1 MMSESEEHGSLLEK
15 IGDKIGDKI
24 HEFKKDSSSSD
35 SDDDKKKPH
44 KSKKKHLF
52 GRKHPLHNVLGG
64 GKAADLVMWRDKQK
78 SGSILG
84 GVTVIWLLFEGIG
97 YHLLTFLCHLLIV
110 FLTVSFVWSNAAS
123 FINRS
128 PPKFPEVILSE
139 TQCLVIAHVLR
150 KEINEAFITLQSVA
164 SGKDLKTYLKSI
176 GVLWF
181 ISIIGGCFSFLTLS
195 YTIFLMA
202 YTLPMLYEKYEDE
215 VDVVGEKALIEL
227 KKQYAVFD
235 EKVLSKIPM
244 LADKKQH

>member
-1 MMSESEEHGSLLEK
+1 S
-15 IGDKIGDKI
+15 
-24 HEFKKDSSSSD
+24 
-35 SDDDKKKPH
+35 
-44 KSKKKHLF
+44 
-52 GRKHPLHNVLGG
+52 
-64 GKAADLVMWRDKQK
+64 Q
-78 SGSILG
+78 
-84 GVTVIWLLFEGIG
+84 
-97 YHLLTFLCHLLIV
+97 
-110 FLTVSFVWSNAAS
+110 
-123 FINRS
+123 
-128 PPKFPEVILSE
+128 
-139 TQCLVIAHVLR
+139 
-150 KEINEAFITLQSVA
+150 
-164 SGKDLKTYLKSI
+164 SI

>member
-1 MMSESEEHGSLLEK
+1 MMSESEEHGSLL
-15 IGDKIGDKI
+15 DKINDKI
-24 HEFKKDSSSSD
+24 HEFKNDSSSSSSSD
-35 SDDDKKKPH
+35 SDDDKKKPY
-44 KSKKKHLF
+44 KSKKKRLF
-52 GRKHPLHNVLGG
+52 GRKNPLHHVLGG
-64 GKAADLVMWRDKQK
+64 GKAADLVLWRDMKT
-78 SGSILG
+78 SGSILA

-97 YHLLTFLCHLLIV
+97 YHLLTFLCHSLIV
-110 FLTVSFVWSNAAS
+110 FLTVCFVWSNAAS

-139 TQCLVIAHVLR
+139 IQCLKIAHVLR
-150 KEINEAFITLQSVA
+150 KEINEAFLTLQNVA

-215 VDVVGEKALIEL
+215 VDVVGEKALIEI
-227 KKQYAVFD
+227 KKQYAVLD
-235 EKVLSKIPM
+235 EKVFSKIPM
-244 LADKKQH
+244 LSDKKKH